1 MYTPNQQS
9 HENNKFYRLA
19 EQLKKV
25 FGRSY
30 KRFRHGYN
38 KPGRRYGRRAYITGL
53 KSGQAHT
60 VKKIAAILEDIAAH
74 PYTGIGK
81 PEALKYELSGM
92 WSRRIN
98 AEHRI
103 IYKVLGEV
111 VEVQI
116 MSMRY
121 HYVKA

>member
-1 MYTPNQQS
+1 MARKINLTD
-9 HENNKFYRLA
+9 ELKKCFGFNKFKGN
-19 EQLKKV
+19 Q
-25 FGRSY
+25 
-30 KRFRHGYN
+30 
-38 KPGRRYGRRAYITGL
+38 
-53 KSGQAHT
+53 
-60 VKKIAAILEDIAAH
+60 
-74 PYTGIGK
+74 
-81 PEALKYELSGM
+81 EALKYELSGM

>member
-1 MYTPNQQS
+1 MYKIVLT
-9 HENNKFYRLA
+9 
-19 EQLKKV
+19 EQAQTD
-25 FGRSY
+25 Y
-30 KRFRHGYN
+30 
-38 KPGRRYGRRAYITGL
+38 AYFV

-60 VKKIAAILEDIAAH
+60 VKKNSCNPGRHRRAPIYGDR
-74 PYTGIGK
+74 K

>member
-1 MYTPNQQS
+1 MYKIVLT
-9 HENNKFYRLA
+9 
-19 EQLKKV
+19 EQAQTDYAHFV
-25 FGRSY
+25 
-30 KRFRHGYN
+30 
-38 KPGRRYGRRAYITGL
+38 

-103 IYKVLGEV
+103 IYKVLES
-111 VEVQI
+111 I
-116 MSMRY
+116 NINNTDLWNCNPFKARY
-121 HYVKA
+121 TKYEASG